1 MNEHV
6 EEVFIGGIYQ
16 HYKGPRYRV
25 LGVCRH
31 SETLEELVY
40 YECLYDN
47 PNGQCWVR
55 PREMFLGVVLLD
67 GQPVKRFALV
77 SPLPLGEG

>member
-1 MNEHV
+1 MSLV
-6 EEVFIGGIYQ
+6 VGGVYE

-25 LGVCRH
+25 LGLVRH

-47 PNGQCWVR
+47 PNGQFWVR
-55 PREMFLGVVLLD
+55 PRAMFEGTIVVDGVER
-67 GQPVKRFALV
+67 PRFEYC
-77 SPLPLGEG
+77 G

>member
-1 MNEHV
+1 MSLV
-6 EEVFIGGIYQ
+6 IGGVYQ

-25 LGVCRH
+25 LNLVRH

-47 PNGQCWVR
+47 ENGQYWVR
-55 PREMFLGVVLLD
+55 PRVMFEESVTVEGVMR
-67 GQPVKRFALV
+67 PRFVHCA
-77 SPLPLGEG
+77 E

>member
-1 MNEHV
+1 MKL
-6 EEVFIGGIYQ
+6 GIYQ

-25 LGVCRH
+25 LGLVRH

-47 PNGQCWVR
+47 PNGQFWVR
-55 PREMFLGVVLLD
+55 PRAMFEGAVEVDGVLR
-67 GQPVKRFALV
+67 PRFALI
-77 SPLPLGEG
+77 G

>member
-1 MNEHV
+1 MELV
-6 EEVFIGGIYQ
+6 VGGVYQ

-25 LGVCRH
+25 LGECRH

-47 PNGQCWVR
+47 PNGQYWVR
-55 PREMFLGVVLLD
+55 PKDMFCGMIERD
-67 GQPVKRFALV
+67 GQQVQRFAPV
-77 SPLPLGEG
+77 DADR